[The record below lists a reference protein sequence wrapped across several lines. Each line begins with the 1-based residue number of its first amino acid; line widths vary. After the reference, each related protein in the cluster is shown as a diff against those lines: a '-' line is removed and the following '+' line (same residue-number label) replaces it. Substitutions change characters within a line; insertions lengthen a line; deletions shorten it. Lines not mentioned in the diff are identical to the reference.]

1 MNEIECLN
9 LSRLPLARTGT
20 LRTRGITSI
29 YPGDQNIVENDMKYL
44 ALIFIGLFLVGCAT
58 TQSDME
64 GAEAFCENN
73 GGVSKIKAKY
83 NSTVRV
89 TCNDSARFTF
99 KGIK

>member
-1 MNEIECLN
+1 
-9 LSRLPLARTGT
+9 
-20 LRTRGITSI
+20 
-29 YPGDQNIVENDMKYL
+29 MK
-44 ALIFIGLFLVGCAT
+44 LILILFTMLIVGCAT

-73 GGVSKIKAKY
+73 GGVSKIQAKY